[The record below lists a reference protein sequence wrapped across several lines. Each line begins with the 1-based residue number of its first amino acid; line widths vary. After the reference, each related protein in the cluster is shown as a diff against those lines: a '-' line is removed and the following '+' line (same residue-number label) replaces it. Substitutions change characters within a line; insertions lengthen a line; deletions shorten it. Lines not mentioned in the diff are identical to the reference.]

1 MMKNLI
7 ALIGLLIGSCSVAYA
22 EQQTI
27 TLDVEKMTCALCP
40 LTVRTA
46 IEKVDGV
53 ASVEVDFSEKTA
65 KVIFDDAITT
75 TENVAAASTNAG
87 YPATP
92 RHGG

>member
-1 MMKNLI
+1 MMKTFI
-7 ALIGLLIGSCSVAYA
+7 ALITLVIGSIGIAVA

-27 TLDVEKMTCALCP
+27 TLDVKKMTCALCP

-53 ASVEVDFSEKTA
+53 VSVEVDFSEKTA
-65 KVIFDDAITT
+65 KVTFDDSVTNT
-75 TENVAAASTNAG
+75 DTVAEASTNAG

-92 RHGG
+92 Q